1 MSEIKNTDL
10 AAKVKASMQKS
21 ANNGGSMATLKRS
34 DLGSLLEYMKPQIA
48 QALPDYVKA
57 DQIIQMAVTLADRTP
72 AIKECTPESFV
83 GAVMQASILGF
94 RPVAALGECYFVPYR
109 NNKTGKM
116 EVQFQIGYKGYL
128 SLARKSGEIKS
139 LYAEVV
145 REGDKEFTYEL
156 GLERKLVHR
165 LDGNSQGEITY
176 AYAVA
181 HYQNGGFNFM
191 VLSRTEIESYR
202 KRSPSQGV
210 LPSGAW
216 KSDYDLMSK
225 KTVIRRLAPYLP
237 VSIERLQD
245 KNIIYGAMT
254 DGAVIHAQDFMPD
267 RSGALQEINNIEEAE
282 IIDTPQETEPE
293 PIQETQPTEPEI
305 SNPMFEQT
313 KGKK

>member
-1 MSEIKNTDL
+1 MSEMQNTDL
-10 AAKVKASMQKS
+10 AGKVKTAMQKS

-72 AIKECTPESFV
+72 AIRDCTPESFV

-94 RPVAALGECYFVPYR
+94 RPVAALGECYFVPFR
-109 NNKTGKM
+109 NNKNGKT
-116 EVQFQIGYKGYL
+116 EIQFQIGYKGYL
-128 SLARKSGEIKS
+128 SLARKSGEIKA

-145 REGDKEFTYEL
+145 REGDSFSYEL
-156 GLERKLVHR
+156 GLERKLVHKPS
-165 LDGNSQGEITY
+165 GNPDGEITH

-191 VLSRTEIESYR
+191 VLSRSEIESYR
-202 KRSPSQGV
+202 KRSPAQGV

-225 KTVIRRLAPYLP
+225 KTAIRRLAPYLP
-237 VSIERLQD
+237 VSIERLQ
-245 KNIIYGAMT
+245 NGAAT
-254 DGAVIHAQDFMPD
+254 DGAVINAQDFMQD
-267 RSGALQEINNIEEAE
+267 RSGELQEINNIEEAE
-282 IIDTPQETEPE
+282 IIDTPNEPE
-293 PIQETQPTEPEI
+293 PAPESEPQSTEPEI
-305 SNPMFEQT
+305 ANPMFEAP

>member
-1 MSEIKNTDL
+1 MSEMQNTKL
-10 AAKVKASMQKS
+10 ADTVKTAMQKS
-21 ANNGGSMATLKRS
+21 ANNGGSMTALKRS
-34 DLGSLLEYMKPQIA
+34 DLGSILEYMKPQIA
-48 QALPDYVKA
+48 QALPGYVKA

-109 NNKTGKM
+109 NKNTGKR
-116 EVQFQIGYKGYL
+116 EIQFQIGYKGYL

-145 REGDKEFTYEL
+145 RVGDVFDYEL
-156 GLERKLVHR
+156 GLERKLVHKPS
-165 LDGNSQGEITY
+165 GNSDGEITH

-191 VLSRTEIESYR
+191 VLSRSEIESYR
-202 KRSPSQGV
+202 KRSPAQGV
-210 LPSGAW
+210 LPSDAW

-245 KNIIYGAMT
+245 RDIIHGALT
-254 DGAVIHAQDFMPD
+254 DGAVIQPQDFMPD

-282 IIDTPQETEPE
+282 IIDTPNEPE
-293 PIQETQPTEPEI
+293 PAPEQEPQPTEPEI
-305 SNPMFEQT
+305 ANPMFEQP